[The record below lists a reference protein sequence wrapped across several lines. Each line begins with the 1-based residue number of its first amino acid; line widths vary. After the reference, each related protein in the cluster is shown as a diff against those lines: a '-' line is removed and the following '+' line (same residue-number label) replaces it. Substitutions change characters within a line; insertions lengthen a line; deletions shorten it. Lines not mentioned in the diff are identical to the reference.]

1 MVNTRLPKTRRWK
14 LGAALALLFLG
25 SAPAAAE
32 HPVATPDDL
41 GGPVFT
47 PLGAERSGN
56 ATGSIPAW
64 DGGIITP
71 PDTYEPGR
79 HETDPFPDDTVIYTV
94 TADNLDQHSG
104 HLSEGQKA
112 LLQAYPDS
120 WRMNVYRTRRTASY
134 PDWVYEAVRE
144 NARLAELS
152 TEGKGG
158 VRNARVSSPFPI
170 PETGVEVIWNH
181 NLRWRGIRVKRT
193 NGKAA
198 VTRKGRYS
206 VVLAELDIGFPY
218 GVREPTPFTRKYPN
232 LMIGYRSRTIEPS
245 FLAGDGGLI
254 IEPIDQTES
263 ARKSWLYNRAL
274 KRVVRTPTFGYGMPG
289 ADTDGLRTVDEF
301 ELFNGSPYMYEWR
314 LLGKRE
320 LLIPYNSYRIHSS
333 DLKYDDVLHRD
344 HVNPELVRFE
354 LHRVWVVEGRLK
366 DGMRHVYSRRVF
378 YVDEDSWQ
386 ISVSDSYD
394 LEGGLWR
401 TAMAHGLN
409 YYTVPVHLSTLEVF
423 HDLEE
428 QRYYV
433 DGLDNRRA
441 PYEFLEGADPR
452 EFSPNALPYYVR

>member
-1 MVNTRLPKTRRWK
+1 MAKFPAPKTCCWR
-14 LGAALALLFLG
+14 LGAALAMLCVFVAQADTPEP
-25 SAPAAAE
+25 S
-32 HPVATPDDL
+32 PVDL
-41 GGPVFT
+41 GGPLYT
-47 PLGAERSGN
+47 PLGAERDGN
-56 ATGSIPAW
+56 ATGSIPPW
-64 DGGIITP
+64 DGGITSV
-71 PDTYEPGR
+71 PDTYRPGR
-79 HETDPFPDDTVIYTV
+79 HETDPFPDDPVLYTV
-94 TADNLDQHSG
+94 TADNMDQYSG
-104 HLSEGQKA
+104 HLSDGQKA
-112 LLQAYPDS
+112 LLRAYPDS

-134 PDWVYEAVRE
+134 PEWVYEAVRE
-144 NARLAELS
+144 NARSAELS
-152 TEGKGG
+152 TAGKGG

-170 PETGVEVIWNH
+170 PRSGVEVIWNH

-206 VVLAELDIGFPY
+206 VVLSELDIGFPY

-232 LMIGYRSRTIEPS
+232 LMVGYRTRTIEPS

-254 IEPIDQTES
+254 IEPIDQTDS
-263 ARKSWLYNRAL
+263 PRKSWLYTRSL

-289 ADTDGLRTVDEF
+289 GDTDGLRTVDQF
-301 ELFNGSPYMYEWR
+301 ELFNGSPYMFEWR

-320 LLIPYNSYRIHSS
+320 LLIPYNSYRLHGSE
-333 DLKYDDVLHRD
+333 LNYDDILDRN
-344 HVNPELVRFE
+344 HVNPELARFE

-366 DGMRHVYSRRVF
+366 EGMRHVYSRRVF

-386 ISVSDSYD
+386 IAVSESYD

-423 HDLEE
+423 HDLAED
-428 QRYYV
+428 RYYV

-441 PYEFLEGADPR
+441 PYEFLETADPR